1 MKLAM
6 NLDREL
12 EAAQRIA
19 EEAAAL
25 VRRFSG
31 AGLTVERKSG
41 DEPVTEADHAASEL
55 IVRRLRE
62 AFPEDGVLS
71 EELPDDGARLRQ
83 SRVWMVDPIDGT
95 RDFIAGDDGYAVM
108 IGLCVDGR
116 PKVGALA
123 MPATGVVYAGVAGGP
138 GYKQLPDGSRAP
150 LRTSTLSAPP
160 GIRLVASKSH
170 RTKNIDAFRAALA
183 IQDELNVGS
192 VGVKVGLVAD
202 GSRDLYVYP
211 GSRTK
216 VWDACA
222 PEAILLSAGGRFTD
236 VRGGELVYT
245 GEDLYNR
252 HGIVASNGPL
262 HDRVLRTL
270 ADIVAAQPLP

>member
-1 MKLAM
+1 MTFE
-6 NLDREL
+6 REL
-12 EAAQRIA
+12 EAAVRIA
-19 EEAAAL
+19 LEAAAV
-25 VRRFSG
+25 VRRFKR
-31 AGLTVERKSG
+31 AGMTVERKSG
-41 DEPVTEADHAASEL
+41 DEPVTAADHAANDL

-62 AFPEDGVLS
+62 AFAADAVLS
-71 EELPDDGARLRQ
+71 EEVPDDGARIGQ

-116 PKVGALA
+116 PQVGALA
-123 MPATGVVYAGVAGGP
+123 LPATGVLYAGTSGG
-138 GYKQLPDGSRAP
+138 GGWKQLPDGSRSP

-170 RTKNIDAFRAALA
+170 RTPDIDAFRRALA
-183 IQDELNVGS
+183 IENEINVGS

-202 GSRDLYVYP
+202 ASRDLYVYP

-216 VWDACA
+216 LWDVCA
-222 PEAILLSAGGRFTD
+222 PEAILLAAGGRFTD
-236 VRGGELVYT
+236 VHGNPMVYT
-245 GEDLYNR
+245 GPDLYNR
-252 HGIVASNGPL
+252 DGIVASNGAL

-270 ADIVAAQPLP
+270 EELVAARPLPG

>member
-1 MKLAM
+1 MRLE
-6 NLDREL
+6 REL

-25 VRRFSG
+25 VRQFSS
-31 AGLTVERKSG
+31 AGITVERKLG
-41 DEPVTEADHAASEL
+41 DEPVTAADHAANEL

-62 AFPEDGVLS
+62 AFPADAVLS
-71 EELPDDGARLRQ
+71 EELPDDGARLQQ

-108 IGLCVDGR
+108 IGLCVEGR
-116 PKVGALA
+116 PQVGALA
-123 MPATGVVYAGVAGGP
+123 MPATGIVYAGIAGGP

-150 LRTSTLSAPP
+150 LRTSSRSAPP

-170 RTKNIDAFRAALA
+170 RTPNIDAFNKALA
-183 IQDELNVGS
+183 IEDELNVGS

-216 VWDACA
+216 LWDACA

-245 GEDLYNR
+245 VPDLYNR

>member
-1 MKLAM
+1 MTFE
-6 NLDREL
+6 REL
-12 EAAQRIA
+12 EAATRIA

-25 VRRFSG
+25 VRQFQRSG
-31 AGLTVERKSG
+31 LNVQHKPG
-41 DEPVTEADHAASEL
+41 DEPVTAADHAASDL
-55 IVRRLRE
+55 IVARLRE
-62 AFPEDGVLS
+62 AFPDDAVLS
-71 EELPDDGARLRQ
+71 EEIPDDGARLRH

-95 RDFIAGDDGYAVM
+95 RDFIAGHDGYAVM
-108 IGLCVDGR
+108 IGLCLEGR

-123 MPATGVVYAGVAGGP
+123 MPATGAVYAGVAGGP
-138 GYKQLPDGSRAP
+138 GWKQQADGSRDP
-150 LRTSTLSAPP
+150 LRTSTLKEPP

-170 RTKNIDAFRAALA
+170 RTKNIDAFRQALD

-216 VWDACA
+216 LWDACA

-236 VRGGELVYT
+236 VHGRELVYT
-245 GEDLYNR
+245 GADLYNW

-270 ADIVAAQPLP
+270 ADLVDARPMPS

>member
-1 MKLAM
+1 V

-12 EAAQRIA
+12 EAACRIA
-19 EEAAAL
+19 DEAAAL
-25 VRRFSG
+25 VRQFTR
-31 AGLTVERKSG
+31 AGIQVDRKSG
-41 DEPVTEADHAASEL
+41 DEPVTAADHAASDL
-55 IVRRLRE
+55 IVARLRA
-62 AFPEDGVLS
+62 AFPADAVLS
-71 EELPDDGARLRQ
+71 EELPDDGARRTQ

-123 MPATGVVYAGVAGGP
+123 MPATGVTYGGIAGGS
-138 GYKQLPDGSRAP
+138 GWKQLPGGSRLP
-150 LRTSTLSAPP
+150 LSTSTLAAPP

-170 RTKNIDAFRAALA
+170 RTRNIDAFRRALS
-183 IQDELNVGS
+183 IEDELNVGS

-216 VWDACA
+216 LWDACA

-236 VRGGELVYT
+236 VRGRELVYT
-245 GEDLYNR
+245 DEELYNR

-270 ADIVAAQPLP
+270 ADLIEAAKPMPS

>member
-1 MKLAM
+1 MTFEK
-6 NLDREL
+6 EL
-12 EAAQRIA
+12 LAAQRIA

-25 VRRFSG
+25 VRTFRV
-31 AGLTVERKSG
+31 AGIAVEKKSG
-41 DEPVTEADHAASEL
+41 DEPVTAADHAASEL
-55 IVRRLRE
+55 IVRRLGE
-62 AFPEDGVLS
+62 AFPADAVLS
-71 EELPDDGARLRQ
+71 EELPDDGARRHQ

-116 PKVGALA
+116 PQVGALA
-123 MPATGVVYAGVAGGP
+123 MPATGVVYAGIAGGS
-138 GYKQLPDGSRAP
+138 GWKQLADGTRAP
-150 LRTSTLSAPP
+150 LKTSTISQPP

-170 RTKNIDAFRAALA
+170 RTKNIDAFRQALA
-183 IQDELNVGS
+183 IEDELNVGS

-216 VWDACA
+216 LWDACA
-222 PEAILLSAGGRFTD
+222 PEAILLAAGGRFTD
-236 VRGGELVYT
+236 VRGNALTYT
-245 GEDLYNR
+245 DAELYNR
-252 HGIVASNGPL
+252 GGIVASNGPL

-270 ADIVAAQPLP
+270 ADLISAQPLPG

>member
-1 MKLAM
+1 MTFE
-6 NLDREL
+6 REL

-25 VRRFSG
+25 VRRFSL
-31 AGLTVERKSG
+31 AGLTVERKPG
-41 DEPVTEADHAASEL
+41 DEPVTAADHAASEL

-71 EELPDDGARLRQ
+71 EELPDDGARHRQ

-123 MPATGVVYAGVAGGP
+123 MPATGVVYVGVAGGP
-138 GYKQLPDGSRAP
+138 GYKQLADGTRAP
-150 LRTSTLSAPP
+150 LQTSTLSAPP

-170 RTKNIDAFRAALA
+170 RTKNIDAFRTALA
-183 IQDELNVGS
+183 IEDELNVGS

-236 VRGGELVYT
+236 VRGGELEYT
-245 GEDLYNR
+245 GADLYNR

-270 ADIVAAQPLP
+270 ADLVAAQPLPG